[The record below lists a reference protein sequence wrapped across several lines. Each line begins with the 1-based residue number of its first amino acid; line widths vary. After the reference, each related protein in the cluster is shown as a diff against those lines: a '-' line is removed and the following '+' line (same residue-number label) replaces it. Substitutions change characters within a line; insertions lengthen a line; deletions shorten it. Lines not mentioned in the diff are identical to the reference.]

1 MKIYADTAN
10 IEEIKSIAA
19 MGLLDG
25 VTTNPSLVAKEAGE
39 FKEIMFNICEV
50 VNGPVH
56 AEPVSLEAGP
66 MEKESRELAAIH
78 KNIVVKIPMTPVGLV
93 VCKKLSNDGI
103 SVNITLVF
111 NPTQALLCAK
121 AGAAYVTPFL
131 GRLDDISNVGV
142 EMLSDII
149 QIYENYAFETEILAA
164 SLRHP
169 VHVLEAALAGADI
182 ATIPAKVFH
191 QLFKHPLTDRGIEA
205 FLRDWEKAKK

>member
-39 FKEIMFNICEV
+39 FKEIMYNICEV

-56 AEPVSLEAGP
+56 AEPVSLDAAP

-78 KNIVVKIPMTPVGLV
+78 KNIVVKIPMTPVGLA

-103 SVNITLVF
+103 PVNITSYSTLRKHCSAPKPVR
-111 NPTQALLCAK
+111 P
-121 AGAAYVTPFL
+121 
-131 GRLDDISNVGV
+131 
-142 EMLSDII
+142 MLHHSS
-149 QIYENYAFETEILAA
+149 AA
-164 SLRHP
+164 SMIFRIS
-169 VHVLEAALAGADI
+169 VL
-182 ATIPAKVFH
+182 KC
-191 QLFKHPLTDRGIEA
+191 
-205 FLRDWEKAKK
+205 

>member
-10 IEEIKSIAA
+10 IEEIKNISA

-25 VTTNPSLVAKEAGE
+25 VTTNPSLVAKEDGRFE
-39 FKEIMFNICEV
+39 DIMHEICEV

-56 AEPVSLEAGP
+56 AEPVSLEAHA
-66 MEKESRELAAIH
+66 MEKEGRQLAKIH
-78 KNIVVKIPMTPVGLV
+78 KNIVVKIPMTPAGLT
-93 VCKKLSNDGI
+93 VCKKLSSDKI
-103 SVNITLVF
+103 PVNITLVF

-121 AGAAYVTPFL
+121 AGASYVTPFL
-131 GRLDDISNVGV
+131 GRLDDISSIGV
-142 EMLSDII
+142 DMLVDII

-191 QLFKHPLTDRGIEA
+191 QLFKHPLTDQGIAA
-205 FLRDWEKAKK
+205 FLADWEQAKK